1 MMLTTSVAAAIRS
14 DSFSKS
20 VTHIT
25 PTKGVNRHS
34 PVAGFIIA
42 HRFFTGKNKTE
53 QIFVCSLFMSSF
65 CLRHLHVYFINVAVS
80 RARDQL
86 WILHSFPASAL
97 KGDDIRSKL
106 LNYAANPHAA
116 DSALP
121 QIRQMTGSSFE
132 EAMAKTLVEHGYDI
146 VQQWSV
152 GHYRIDIVVR
162 DGAKKIA
169 LECDGD
175 RWHSGAEK
183 VYEDMERQMI
193 LERLGWQFI
202 RLRGSTYYRDPGK
215 AMRGVM
221 HELEAHDIHPAVR
234 AETSVSSDLVEEVR
248 RRVEALLAEKKE

>member
-1 MMLTTSVAAAIRS
+1 
-14 DSFSKS
+14 
-20 VTHIT
+20 
-25 PTKGVNRHS
+25 
-34 PVAGFIIA
+34 
-42 HRFFTGKNKTE
+42 
-53 QIFVCSLFMSSF
+53 MSSF

-116 DSALP
+116 DSAPP
-121 QIRQMTGSSFE
+121 QIRQMAGSSFE
-132 EAMAKTLVEHGYDI
+132 EAVAKTLVERGYDI